1 MNATDVPSYCVVT
14 DLSEIKLFGRWSYKD
29 IKVNDV
35 GLKRYISLRPVY
47 APHTEGRHEH
57 RKFHK
62 SDVPIV
68 ERLVNRLMK
77 TGKNT
82 GKKHLATNIV
92 KAAFEIIELKTH
104 ENPIKILVQAIENAS
119 PREETTRIS
128 YGGIVYHQSV
138 DVAPQRRIDVAIRLI
153 MEGTWS
159 ASFKNPKTIEEC
171 LADEIIGAATKAPK
185 SYAMSKKDE
194 KERIALSAR

>member
-1 MNATDVPSYCVVT
+1 
-14 DLSEIKLFGRWSYKD
+14 
-29 IKVNDV
+29 
-35 GLKRYISLRPVY
+35 
-47 APHTEGRHEH
+47 
-57 RKFHK
+57 
-62 SDVPIV
+62 
-68 ERLVNRLMK
+68 MK
-77 TGKNT
+77 TGRNT

-92 KAAFEIIELKTH
+92 KTAFEIIELKTH
-104 ENPIKILVQAIENAS
+104 DNPIKILVQAIENAS

-171 LADEIIGAATKAPK
+171 LADEIIGAATKTPK
-185 SYAMSKKDE
+185 TYAISKKDE

>member
-1 MNATDVPSYCVVT
+1 MLVLN
-14 DLSEIKLFGRWSYKD
+14 LSEMKLFGKWNFKD

-35 GLKRYISLRPVY
+35 GLRGYISLRPVY
-47 APHTEGRHEH
+47 APHTGGRHEH
-57 RKFHK
+57 KKFGK
-62 SDVPIV
+62 SQVPIV
-68 ERLVNRLMK
+68 ERLINRLMK

-82 GKKHLATNIV
+82 GKKNLATNIV

-104 ENPIKILVQAIENAS
+104 ENPIKVLVQAIENAS

-138 DVAPQRRIDVAIRLI
+138 DVAPQRRIDIAIKFI

-159 ASFKNPKTIEEC
+159 ASFKNPKSIEEC
-171 LADEIIGAATKAPK
+171 LADEIMAAATKNPK
-185 SYAMSKKDE
+185 SYAISKKDE
-194 KERIALSAR
+194 KERIAISAR

>member
-1 MNATDVPSYCVVT
+1 VVLI
-14 DLSEIKLFGRWSYKD
+14 LSEIKLFGRWSFKD

-35 GLKRYISLRPVY
+35 GLRRYISLRPVY
-47 APHTEGRHEH
+47 IPHTEGRHEH

-68 ERLVNRLMK
+68 ERMVNRLMK
-77 TGKNT
+77 TGRNT
-82 GKKHLATNIV
+82 GKKYLATSILE
-92 KAAFEIIELKTH
+92 AAFEMVELKTR
-104 ENPIKILVQAIENAS
+104 ENPIKVLVQAIENAA

-138 DVAPQRRIDVAIRLI
+138 DVAPQRRIDIALRLI

-171 LADEIIGAATKAPK
+171 LADEIVAAATKNPK
-185 SYAMSKKDE
+185 SYAISKKDE

>member
-1 MNATDVPSYCVVT
+1 MLVLN
-14 DLSEIKLFGRWSYKD
+14 LSEMKLFGKWNFKD

-35 GLKRYISLRPVY
+35 GLRGYISLRPVY
-47 APHTEGRHEH
+47 APHTGGRHEH
-57 RKFHK
+57 KKFGK
-62 SDVPIV
+62 SQVPIV
-68 ERLVNRLMK
+68 ERLINRLMK

-82 GKKHLATNIV
+82 GKKNLATNIV

-104 ENPIKILVQAIENAS
+104 ENPIKVLVQAIENAS

-138 DVAPQRRIDVAIRLI
+138 DVAPQRRIDIAIKFI
-153 MEGTWS
+153 TEGACS

-171 LADEIIGAATKAPK
+171 LADEIMAAATKNPK
-185 SYAMSKKDE
+185 SYAISKKDE
-194 KERIALSAR
+194 KERIAISAR

>member
-1 MNATDVPSYCVVT
+1 MLVLN
-14 DLSEIKLFGRWSYKD
+14 LSEMKLFGKWNFKD

-35 GLKRYISLRPVY
+35 GLKGYISLRPVY
-47 APHTEGRHEH
+47 APHTGGRHEH
-57 RKFHK
+57 KKFGK
-62 SDVPIV
+62 SQVPIV
-68 ERLVNRLMK
+68 ERLINRLMK

-82 GKKHLATNIV
+82 GKKNLATNIV

-104 ENPIKILVQAIENAS
+104 ENPVKVLVQAIENAS

-138 DVAPQRRIDVAIRLI
+138 DVAPQRRIDIAIKFI
-153 MEGTWS
+153 AEGTCS

-171 LADEIIGAATKAPK
+171 LADEIMAAATKNPK

-194 KERIALSAR
+194 KERIAISAR